1 MTMVEKPAKQ
11 SYFADMAA
19 KEAAAKRSTVTDKA
33 CQWVVNNQISWSAG
47 LLAVIHGYDYLFAGG
62 DSKLAHLQHRIPNDA
77 QGRYARGRDDVYF
90 ILHWAIAF
98 TLIRATIM
106 YKILEPFAKWY
117 GVKSVRKVTRFAEQ
131 GWLTI
136 YYILSNATGLY
147 VMYHNPHWMNTRQ
160 FWINY
165 PEGHR
170 QLSALMK
177 SYYLIQM
184 GFWVQQI
191 FVLLVEERRKDFV
204 VMFVHH
210 IVTCNLMGWSL
221 FTNYTRV
228 GNAVLCCMDS
238 SDIFLSGTKCM
249 RYLGFERAAVVSFVV
264 FIISWVYTRHYLYF
278 KITYS
283 VFYETYDIL
292 GPNTLW
298 DAENGSFYSRAS
310 IGGFTL
316 LLCILQVLIIYWFA
330 LVLRIIYRIVTQNN
344 LDDSRSDSEDNDGD
358 DGAGNKAAG
367 ASSKAAKRK
376 QRSKSK
382 DE

>member
-1 MTMVEKPAKQ
+1 MVEQPAKQ

-19 KEAAAKRSTVTDKA
+19 KEAAAKRSSVVDKA

-47 LLAVIHGYDYLFAGG
+47 LLAVIHAHDFFFAGG
-62 DSKLAHLQHRIPNDA
+62 DSRLVHLQHRIPSDA
-77 QGRYARGRDDVYF
+77 QGRYARGREDIYF

-136 YYILSNATGLY
+136 YYILSNSTGLY
-147 VMYHNPHWMNTRQ
+147 VMYHHPHWMNTSQ
-160 FWINY
+160 FWANY

-170 QLSALMK
+170 QMTALMK

-204 VMFVHH
+204 VMFIHH

-264 FIISWVYTRHYLYF
+264 FIVSWIYTRHYLYY
-278 KITYS
+278 KITHS
-283 VFYETYDIL
+283 VFYETYDII

-298 DAENGSFYSRAS
+298 DPENGAFYSRAS
-310 IGGFTL
+310 IGGFTF
-316 LLCILQVLIIYWFA
+316 LLCTLQVLIIYWFA

-358 DGAGNKAAG
+358 DGAGNKATG
-367 ASSKAAKRK
+367 TSSKASKRK
-376 QRSKSK
+376 QRAKSK
-382 DE
+382 DD

>member
-1 MTMVEKPAKQ
+1 MAEKPAKQ

-19 KEAAAKRSTVTDKA
+19 KEAAAKQPTAAAQA
-33 CQWVVNNQISWSAG
+33 CKWIVENQIFWSAG
-47 LLAVIHGYDYLFAGG
+47 MLAGIHGHDYLFAGG
-62 DSKLAHLQHRIPNDA
+62 NSTLVHLQHPIPNDP
-77 QGRYARGRDDVYF
+77 QGRYSRGELDAYF

-106 YKILEPFAKWY
+106 YKVLEPFAKWY
-117 GVKSVRKVTRFAEQ
+117 GVKSTRKITRFAEQ

-136 YYILSNATGLY
+136 YYILSNAAGLY
-147 VMYHNPHWMNTRQ
+147 VMYHGPHWMDTRH

-165 PEGHR
+165 PEGHK
-170 QLSALMK
+170 QMSALMK

-184 GFWVQQI
+184 GFWFQQI
-191 FVLLVEERRKDFV
+191 FVLLIEERRKDFV

-238 SDIFLSGTKCM
+238 SDIFLSGTKCL

-264 FIISWVYTRHYLYF
+264 FILSWVYTRHYLYF

-283 VFYETYDIL
+283 VFFETYDIL
-292 GPNTLW
+292 GP
-298 DAENGSFYSRAS
+298 DAIWNSANGAFYNRPS
-310 IGGFTL
+310 IAGFTTL
-316 LLCILQVLIIYWFA
+316 LVILQLLIIYWFA
-330 LVLRIIYRIVTQNN
+330 LVLRIIYRIVMQNN
-344 LDDSRSDSEDNDGD
+344 LDDSRSDSEDNGD
-358 DGAGNKAAG
+358 DGAGNKTSAATR
-367 ASSKAAKRK
+367 ASKRK
-376 QRSKSK
+376 SSAKNK
-382 DE
+382 DD